1 MCIPELNTEG
11 NILYIKRAMFLTAR
25 EIVIDRKK
33 GKAKMNPGV
42 LDSEV
47 SAGNH
52 DFKNIYGLVDIEIDI
67 EICVSINIF
76 PAFTTGKV

>member
-11 NILYIKRAMFLTAR
+11 NILWIRRAVFLTVR
-25 EIVIDRKK
+25 EIVIDREK
-33 GKAKMNPGV
+33 GKAGMNPGV

-47 SAGNH
+47 TAGNH
-52 DFKNIYGLVDIEIDI
+52 GFKNIYGLVDIEMDI

-76 PAFTTGKV
+76 PAFTTGKG